1 MAVAELT
8 ESVLQLTLNE
18 GTDPTSG
25 EDVLK
30 NKRFNNVKPEATA
43 EQLFQTAHAFASV
56 QQHNLYAITRRD
68 ASDIYD
74 EEA

>member
-18 GTDPTSG
+18 GIDPMTG
-25 EDVLK
+25 EFVFK
-30 NKRFNNVKPEATA
+30 QKRFSNVKPEATA
-43 EQLFQTAHAFASV
+43 EQLLQTAHAFASV
-56 QQHNLYAITRRD
+56 QQHTLYAITRRD
-68 ASDIYD
+68 ASDIYE